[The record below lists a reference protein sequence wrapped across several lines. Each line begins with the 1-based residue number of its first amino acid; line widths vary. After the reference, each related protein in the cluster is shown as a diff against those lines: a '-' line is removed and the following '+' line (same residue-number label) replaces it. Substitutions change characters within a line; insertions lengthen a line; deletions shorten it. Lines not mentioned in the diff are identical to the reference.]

1 MFYLSEFDHCK
12 SKNSN
17 QWTFSNIFRKN
28 NLRVSF
34 IFSFS
39 IHNLLIFFDILITFS
54 NSAFQPEKWIAGHL
68 LTLWTFRPLSLDRKK
83 AISVSISVS
92 VSVSASASA
101 FLVFFCSDVLY
112 LEINLQMKLF
122 CFAFNS

>member
-1 MFYLSEFDHCK
+1 MRQTLFYLSEFDHCK

-83 AISVSISVS
+83 AIS
-92 VSVSASASA
+92 AYAFA

-112 LEINLQMKLF
+112 QEINLQMKLF
-122 CFAFNS
+122 CFAFHS

>member
-1 MFYLSEFDHCK
+1 MRQTLFYLSDHCK
-12 SKNSN
+12 SKNYN
-17 QWTFSNIFRKN
+17 QWTFSNIFTKN
-28 NLRVSF
+28 NLKVSF

-83 AISVSISVS
+83 AISAYAF
-92 VSVSASASA
+92 VSASAFA

-112 LEINLQMKLF
+112 QEINLQMKLF
-122 CFAFNS
+122 CFAFHS